1 MFSENLWDVLLFGRK
16 KKKKASA
23 ALNQDN
29 LLTEQP
35 YNPDSHQICLDVEN
49 GTLNLQNVKKSLFRS
64 YTAATNY
71 RQKNTILTLKWEAI
85 KITTDDFIL
94 GKIKSNSLSIFCVQ
108 SGCMES
114 NTLTETRKTNL
125 CLFLDFIVVHAFV
138 QFVLKKDNL
147 TASLDAKATL
157 HENMKT

>member
-108 SGCMES
+108 SGCM
-114 NTLTETRKTNL
+114 TETRKTNL